1 MHELILVKLYCLQY
15 IYNHYLPVFIQDIQ
29 KVVDDD
35 ICTIY
40 AIFPFN
46 WNIVIGFGIIAS
58 AVNMSFLTGHVSIGL
73 DCKDSISYEKKDW
86 ESKKTPDN
94 GFLALAI
101 WAIVYFSF

>member
-1 MHELILVKLYCLQY
+1 MHNLCY
-15 IYNHYLPVFIQDIQ
+15 ISTQTGTL
-29 KVVDDD
+29 
-35 ICTIY
+35 
-40 AIFPFN
+40 
-46 WNIVIGFGIIAS
+46 IGFGIIAS